1 MKESA
6 ITVIG
11 GGTMGR
17 EIAFVTAMSGFQT
30 YLVDVEERFLDNARQ
45 QLNKSTSRLIER
57 QRVSQEAVET
67 GFHNLEFTTDR
78 DHAVRNSS
86 FVVEAIVEDLDIK
99 QQLFAELD
107 AIAAPETVL
116 ASNSSSIVSS
126 KLAGHLKYPER
137 VCNVHFFNPVLQMT
151 LVEVVGG
158 EHTNQDTLNRSLELA
173 KALGKTP
180 VVVEKEIFGFIV
192 NRILMAIIGEA
203 LHLYEE
209 GYASVED
216 IDTAVKEG
224 LSHPM
229 GPFTLMDL
237 VGVDINHGIQSL
249 AANEPNDDLVKEVS
263 PVLSQ
268 LVEEG
273 NLGRKSGKGF
283 YDYNK

>member
-17 EIAFVTAMSGFQT
+17 EIAFVTAMSGFHT
-30 YLVDVEERFLDNARQ
+30 YLVDVEERVLDTARE
-45 QLNKSTSRLIER
+45 QLKKSTTRLIER
-57 QRVSQEAVET
+57 QRMSEEAVDA
-67 GFHNLEFTTDR
+67 GFQNLEFTTDR
-78 DHAVRNSS
+78 DHAVQNSS
-86 FVVEAIVEDLDIK
+86 FVIEAIVEDLEIK

-107 AIAAPETVL
+107 AVASPETVL

-126 KLAGHLKYPER
+126 KLAQGLKHPER

-158 EHTNQDTLNRSLELA
+158 EHTSKDIMNRSLELA
-173 KALGKTP
+173 KALGKSP

-192 NRILMAIIGEA
+192 NRILMAIVGEA
-203 LHLYEE
+203 LHLYDE
-209 GYASVED
+209 GYASIED

-237 VGVDINHGIQSL
+237 VGVDINYGIQSL
-249 AANEPNDDLVKEVS
+249 AAAEPNDDLVKEVS
-263 PVLSQ
+263 PVLAK
-268 LVEEG
+268 LVDEG

-283 YDYNK
+283 YDYSK

>member
-17 EIAFVTAMSGFQT
+17 EIAFVTAMSGFHT
-30 YLVDVEERFLDNARQ
+30 YLVDVEERVLDTARE
-45 QLNKSTSRLIER
+45 QLKKSTTRLIER
-57 QRVSQEAVET
+57 QRMSEEAVDA
-67 GFHNLEFTTDR
+67 GFQNLEFTTDR
-78 DHAVRNSS
+78 DHAVKNSS
-86 FVVEAIVEDLDIK
+86 FVIEAIVEDLEIK

-107 AIAAPETVL
+107 AVASPETVL

-126 KLAGHLKYPER
+126 KLAQGLKHPER

-158 EHTNQDTLNRSLELA
+158 EHTSKDIMNRSMELA
-173 KALGKTP
+173 KALGKSP

-192 NRILMAIIGEA
+192 NRILMAIVGEA
-203 LHLYEE
+203 LHLYDE
-209 GYASVED
+209 GYASIED

-237 VGVDINHGIQSL
+237 VGVDINYGIQSL
-249 AANEPNDDLVKEVS
+249 AAAEPNDDLVKEVS
-263 PVLSQ
+263 PVLAK
-268 LVEEG
+268 LVDEG

-283 YDYNK
+283 YDYSK